1 MLLTLA
7 ERLTRRRLNALG
19 ITSGQQTTAVGDLH
33 FYHTRGVDREADPAR
48 SQLPPLVI
56 LHGFGASATSFAR
69 VLAYLHTR
77 VGPLLAPDAP
87 AHGFSSS
94 RDPRPTVDLAYAGIA
109 ELLLR
114 RLDRPAIL
122 FGNSLGGAFA
132 IRFAL
137 EHPERVR
144 GLFLSSPAGAALD
157 AQDFATLRGH
167 FRVASLGHARRL
179 VDSLTHLPAWYNS
192 LLAPD
197 LLWRF
202 GRGPLRAVL
211 ESFQPAHMFTTE
223 QLADLR
229 VPIVVQWGRSERV
242 LPPASL
248 EFFRRALPSHAVFE
262 EPDDFGHCPYMD
274 RPRELAARVAE
285 YVRELAPDLSHGTAP
300 VRRA

>member
-7 ERLTRRRLNALG
+7 EHLTRRRLNGLG
-19 ITSGQQTTAVGDLH
+19 ITSGQQTTSVGDLH
-33 FYHTRGVDREADPAR
+33 YYQTRGQQP
-48 SQLPPLVI
+48 LPPLVI

-77 VGPLLAPDAP
+77 VGPILAPDAP
-87 AHGFSSS
+87 AHGFSSA
-94 RDPRPTVDLAYAGIA
+94 RDPKLTVDLAYAGVA

-114 RLDRPAIL
+114 RLDEPAIL
-122 FGNSLGGAFA
+122 YGNSLGGAFA
-132 IRFAL
+132 VRFAL

-157 AQDFATLRGH
+157 AQDFATLRGV
-167 FRVASLGHARRL
+167 FRVGSLGQARRL
-179 VDSLTHLPAWYNS
+179 VDSLTHLPAWYNT

-211 ESFQPAHMFTTE
+211 ESFQPAHMFTAE
-223 QLADLR
+223 QLSELR
-229 VPIVVQWGRSERV
+229 VPILLQWGRSERV

-248 EFFRRALPSHAVFE
+248 EFFRRALPTHTVFE
-262 EPDDFGHCPYMD
+262 EPEDFGHCPYMD
-274 RPRELAARVAE
+274 RPREVGTRLAD
-285 YVRELAPDLSHGTAP
+285 YVRSLA
-300 VRRA
+300 